1 MKKSLMASSMLA
13 ITLALTSTVTFQ
25 TAALAQETQSAKA
38 AVTTTDA
45 DPALW
50 VVKDEDTTIYLFGTV
65 HLLKP
70 GLSWFDEAVREAFNA
85 SDELVVEMI
94 EPDEAAMQQLV
105 ISKAINLEVPLRSRL
120 NDEEKAIY
128 EAAMVSIGMPAA
140 ALDQF
145 NPWFAAV
152 TVGLL
157 PLVKAGY
164 ETENGVDKVL
174 IAEAKSMGKKLDQ
187 LETADEQL
195 DFFAMLPAPSQVA
208 YLIAT
213 AQSIDDTAAQM
224 DAMVANWSR
233 ADIDSLALAMAEGFP
248 DPQLYHTLLTQRN
261 KNWAGWVKTRLDKP
275 GTVFLAVG
283 AGHLAGRD
291 SLQAKLEGLNIST
304 SRIEY

>member
-233 ADIDSLALAMAEGFP
+233 ADIDSLASAMAEGFP

-261 KNWAGWVKTRLDKP
+261 KNWAGWVKTRLDEP